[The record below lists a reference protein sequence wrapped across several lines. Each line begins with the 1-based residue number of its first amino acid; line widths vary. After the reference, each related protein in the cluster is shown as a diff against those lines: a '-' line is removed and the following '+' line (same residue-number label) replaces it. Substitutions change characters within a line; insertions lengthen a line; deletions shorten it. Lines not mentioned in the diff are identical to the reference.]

1 MLRNRRYE
9 SGMRRPFRG
18 LSTVALW
25 ALLTAWY
32 FAGLEQTAAAPQET
46 HPSAS
51 SSVSGSKTSS
61 TSHSAQGHSKG
72 SAHAKTSTTNTKS
85 SKHHAHHPLSAKALA
100 RSHSLQRAFVASSQL
115 RPMAQEL
122 IAMRTP
128 AAYAGVNAYAQ
139 SHSGEASSAAYL
151 AIGHAYLTDRK
162 FPEAAS
168 NLQKSVAA
176 GQSLSDYADYLAAQV
191 YLQSNNLPAA
201 ETVLSGFAAK

>member
-32 FAGLEQTAAAPQET
+32 FAGLEQTAAVAQET

-51 SSVSGSKTSS
+51 SSVSGSNTASP
-61 TSHSAQGHSKG
+61 SHSAQGHSKAP
-72 SAHAKTSTTNTKS
+72 AHAKTSTPHPKS

-100 RSHSLQRAFVASSQL
+100 KSHSLQRAFVASSQL

-122 IAMRTP
+122 TAMRTP

-151 AIGHAYLTDRK
+151 ALGHAYLTDRK
-162 FPEAAS
+162 FPEAVVD
-168 NLQKSVAA
+168 LKKSSAA
-176 GQSLSDYADYLAAQV
+176 GPSLSDYADYLAAQA
-191 YLQSNNLPAA
+191 YLQSNNLPEA
-201 ETVLSGFAAK
+201 ESVLSG